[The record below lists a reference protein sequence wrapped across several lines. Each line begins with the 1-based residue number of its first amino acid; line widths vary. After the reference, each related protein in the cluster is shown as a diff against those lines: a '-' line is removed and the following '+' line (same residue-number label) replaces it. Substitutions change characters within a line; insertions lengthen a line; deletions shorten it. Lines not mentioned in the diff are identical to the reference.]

1 VATSADQTD
10 GRRHAGWL
18 PDQAGLEAWL
28 TGHRESLTDEEPG
41 ELHPAVAAFGRLID
55 TDPVVRMLV
64 TRMIEEVPPG
74 KQYAER
80 HVRDVPEMLR
90 LIDAVMTS
98 APEFSSD
105 SMVMT
110 PIGAILDWA
119 SGTRA
124 GFEAFRH
131 PRVNAALKDVLDAWR
146 EFLDGPDS
154 RSVLSD
160 APGGWRS
167 PEAREAIGIEQ
178 FEHDPDDEHWGF
190 GSWNEFFTRRYREDA
205 RPVAAPDDDAVI
217 VSPCE
222 STPYAISHDVRRTDE
237 FWVKSEPYSLHDMLA
252 GDPSVDS
259 FVGGTV
265 YQAYLSALNYHRWH
279 SPVSGTV
286 VRAFTV
292 GGTYYSEADSL
303 GAGAVEPQHSQG
315 YLAHVAARAVI
326 LLEADDPAIGLV
338 AFVPVGMSDVSSC
351 LVRDEITPGHHVAKG
366 DELGRFQYGGSTF
379 CLVFRPGVV
388 GSFAATA
395 IPQPHDPTPPL
406 VHVRAHLATARTRPT
421 GPAAPRP

>member
-1 VATSADQTD
+1 MATAADTAD

-18 PDQAGLEAWL
+18 PDQQGVEAWL
-28 TGHRESLTDEEPG
+28 TGHRERVADEQPD
-41 ELHPAVAAFGRLID
+41 ELHPAVAGFGRLID

-64 TRMIEEVPPG
+64 TRMLEEVPHTR
-74 KQYAER
+74 QYSER

-98 APEFSSD
+98 APQFSRD

-124 GFEAFRH
+124 GFEAFRD
-131 PRVNAALKDVLDAWR
+131 PRVNAALKDVLDAWCR
-146 EFLDGPDS
+146 FLDSPDS
-154 RSVLSD
+154 RYVLTDS
-160 APGGWRS
+160 PGGWRS
-167 PEAREAIGIEQ
+167 PEAREAVGIDQ

-190 GSWNEFFTRRYREDA
+190 ASWNDFFTRRFREDA
-205 RPVAAPDDDAVI
+205 RPVAAPDDDAVV

-222 STPYAISHDVRRTDE
+222 STPYAISHDVKATDE
-237 FWVKSEPYSLHDMLA
+237 FWVKSEPYSLQDMLA
-252 GDPSVDS
+252 GDPSVDD

-286 VRAFTV
+286 VRAFNV

-303 GAGAVEPQHSQG
+303 GASAVEPQHSQG

-326 LLEADDPAIGLV
+326 VLEADDPAIGQV

-351 LVRDEITPGHHVAKG
+351 LIGDGIAPGRHVTKG
-366 DELGRFQYGGSTF
+366 DELGRFQFGGSTC
-379 CLVFRPGVV
+379 CLVFRRGVV
-388 GSFAATA
+388 ASL
-395 IPQPHDPTPPL
+395 DRKS
-406 VHVRAHLATARTRPT
+406 VV
-421 GPAAPRP
+421 